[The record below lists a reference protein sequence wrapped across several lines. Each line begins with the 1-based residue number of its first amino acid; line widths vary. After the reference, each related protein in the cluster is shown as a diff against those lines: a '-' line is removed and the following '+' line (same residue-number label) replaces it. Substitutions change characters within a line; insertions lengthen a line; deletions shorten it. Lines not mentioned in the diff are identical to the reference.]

1 MAANKTQRDFLQW
14 ESDQGIGIDVS
25 SADDPTA
32 VVSAYPPEK
41 PIAWLRVSGKQLSNE
56 LINELKLR
64 QRIEVV
70 DFGPW
75 LPSEDQ
81 LQLLMRNVFVERF
94 YVTNEYLDMFMQIL
108 VKCEG
113 RTTDIAE
120 AIP

>member
-32 VVSAYPPEK
+32 VVSAFSPKK
-41 PIAWLRVSGKQLSNE
+41 PLAWLRVSGNQLSNE

-70 DFGPW
+70 DFGSC

-81 LQLLMRNVFVERF
+81 LKLLMRNVFVERF
-94 YVTNEYLDMFMQIL
+94 YVTSEYFEVFMQL
-108 VKCEG
+108 LLKCEG

-120 AIP
+120 ATP